1 MSRLLDAENALKTKL
16 QAKLPAFNI
25 FTKLNPEGYTSPYLL
40 LIGYYDVSARSTENL
55 SRQER
60 YRFDVLMGVDYNC
73 IGGTGGETEEETLK
87 DAIETI
93 LDLSLFI
100 PDQQINIFDAK
111 NSGNNTKFT
120 EFTLIQN

>member
-1 MSRLLDAENALKTKL
+1 MSRLQDAENALKTKL

-40 LIGYYDVSARSTENL
+40 LTGYYDVSDRSTDNK

-60 YRFDVLMGVDYNC
+60 YRFDILMGVDYSC
-73 IGGTGGETEEETLK
+73 IGGTGGETEEEALR

-93 LDLSLFI
+93 LSLSLFI
-100 PDQQINIFDAK
+100 PDQQISIFDAK
-111 NSGNNTKFT
+111 NSGNNTKITDFT
-120 EFTLIQN
+120 VIQN